1 MYTFDVVGVGNPLL
15 DKIVSVEDEHLVSL
29 KLDKGTMRLLQEED
43 AEQLVSWLTSNAFE
57 AEFFPGGS
65 CCNSMVG
72 LASLGGTA
80 AFIGA
85 IGDDDQGT
93 VFEQKLKSKG
103 VEPVLIRNPGLTGSC
118 LVLVT
123 PDAERTMNTHLGASS
138 MLNKG
143 DISPNVL
150 LRAKCL
156 HLEGYLWDTPQQTEA
171 ALRAIEICRM
181 HNLRISLDLADPFVV
196 ERSGDAFREIL
207 PYIDII
213 FANEREA
220 ELFTGKG
227 PKEAVEFLGKRC
239 EFAAVKLGEK
249 GSLISHHGKLF
260 KIPAHPV
267 KAVDTTGAGDMY
279 AGAALFGLS
288 QGYSTEQIGRIAS
301 YASAMVVSQQG
312 AQLAAPLEP
321 ELERILNP

>member
-1 MYTFDVVGVGNPLL
+1 MYKFDVVGIGNPLL
-15 DKIVSVEDEHLVSL
+15 DKIVSIGEGHLVSL
-29 KLDKGTMRLLQEED
+29 GLTKGTMRLLQDED
-43 AEQLVSWLTSNAFE
+43 ARRLAHWLTSNAFK

-85 IGDDDQGT
+85 IGGDEQGN
-93 VFEQKLKSKG
+93 VFEQKLKSTG

-138 MLNKG
+138 MLNKEN
-143 DISPNVL
+143 ISPNVL

-171 ALRAIEICRM
+171 ALRAIELCTMGKIPV
-181 HNLRISLDLADPFVV
+181 SLDLADPFVV
-196 ERSGDAFREIL
+196 ERYGDAFRELL
-207 PYIDII
+207 PSIDII
-213 FANEREA
+213 FANECEA
-220 ELFTGKG
+220 ELFTGFK
-227 PKEAVEFLGKRC
+227 PKEAVKFLGKQC
-239 EFAAVKLGEK
+239 EFAAVKLGAK
-249 GSLISHHGKLF
+249 GSLRSYKKKIF

-279 AGAALFGLS
+279 AGAVLFGIS
-288 QGYSTEQIGRIAS
+288 QGYSPEQIGRLAS
-301 YASAMVVSQQG
+301 YASAMVVSQAG
-312 AQLAAPLEP
+312 AQLAAPLET
-321 ELERILNP
+321 ELDRILNP